1 MKASTALALLVIFFF
16 PMQQLYAK
24 PNGKEESVMNTKIR
38 IVFGDQEAIIKM
50 LDNPASRDFMSLLPL
65 TLEFSD
71 YAKSEKIAHL
81 PRRLNTK
88 NSPTPPEASG
98 DFTYY
103 APWGNLAVFYQGFG
117 SDEHLYVL
125 GCILSGKE
133 ALATTNK
140 NFTARIEKID

>member
-1 MKASTALALLVIFFF
+1 MKICTALALLVILFF
-16 PMQQLYAK
+16 PAQQLYAN
-24 PNGKEESVMNTKIR
+24 PNAKEKSVMDSKIR
-38 IVFGDQEAIIKM
+38 IIFGNQEVIVKM
-50 LDNPASRDFMSLLPL
+50 LNNPASRDFMSLLPL

-71 YAKSEKIAHL
+71 YAKAEKIAHL

-88 NSPTPPEASG
+88 NTPTPPEASG

-133 ALATTNK
+133 TLAAINS